1 MRCFQ
6 FGAIRK
12 AGALNTVFFLCVC
25 HSFHLWVDAYK
36 CDESVDSGLWA
47 KSVSGL
53 VRKRQRTSS
62 QNRHRL
68 KGLVAKGETNQ
79 EAGIKVHIRLHIKEG
94 ETSTFCSAQAV
105 HSTLSNNLYGKR
117 NLKRNGYRYTYS

>member
-1 MRCFQ
+1 M
-6 FGAIRK
+6 
-12 AGALNTVFFLCVC
+12 C
-25 HSFHLWVDAYK
+25 HSFHLWVDAHK